1 MREIL
6 FLLNNILTQ
15 VQFLE
20 RIAINYFKMEDSKIS
35 EIAWLRTASERKK
48 GIFLSSTFG
57 TFERASY

>member
-6 FLLNNILTQ
+6 FLLSNILAQ

-35 EIAWLRTASERKK
+35 EIAWLRSERKK